1 MPYAKSECLK
11 EVVNLYGAMI
21 SNISLE
27 NSVGFF
33 DSNRAVQDFFTGL
46 LEISHGYTNLDDLDI
61 THDTTSFPA
70 VDIGTTDQGIAIQIT
85 SRNDKKK
92 LTDTLTVF
100 TKNNLQS
107 MYPRLVFIIL
117 GNKKNYDTFGKY
129 EGLDFSPNEDIIDT
143 EDYVKHLRTLKLEQ
157 LEAIKKYFEK
167 YLAAIAVNRLY
178 DEDIASAIQILKRD
192 LPKIIVE
199 VKDSILQGR
208 IPNRNPD
215 FIEKKNKLN
224 HLDWD
229 TFKTIQ
235 GHLQHNKKIVAFL
248 SDPINEQAQNDYLRA
263 AASIN
268 DYYLKNA
275 ETVGSID
282 DLMRY
287 IFSAVNTYDDDVDSR
302 KVKVLLHNMY
312 FNCDIGH
319 NPS

>member
-1 MPYAKSECLK
+1 MPYTKSECLK
-11 EVVNLYGAMI
+11 EVINLYGTMV

-46 LEISHGYTNLDDLDI
+46 LEISHGFTNLVDLDI

-70 VDIGTTDQGIAIQIT
+70 VDIGTTDQGVAIQIT
-85 SRNDKKK
+85 SRNDREK
-92 LTDTLTVF
+92 LTNTLTVF
-100 TKNNLQS
+100 TNNNLES
-107 MYPRLVFIIL
+107 MYPRLLFIIL
-117 GNKKNYDTFGKY
+117 GNKKVYDSFNKY
-129 EGLDFSPNEDIIDT
+129 GDLDFKPDEDIIDT
-143 EDYVKHLRTLKLEQ
+143 TDYIRHVRTLTLEQ
-157 LEAIKKYFEK
+157 LEGIKKYFEK

-192 LPKIIVE
+192 LPKIIAE
-199 VKDSILQGR
+199 VNDTVLQGR
-208 IPNRNPD
+208 IPNRNAD
-215 FIEKKNKLN
+215 FIEQKNELN
-224 HLDWD
+224 NLDWD

-248 SDPINEQAQNDYLRA
+248 SDPINEQPQNDYLQA

-268 DYYLKNA
+268 NYYLRNS
-275 ETVGSID
+275 ETVGTID